1 MNTPI
6 SSVNVKQ
13 SGKRWGKD
21 AGAVAA
27 ASVIERVPAPQA
39 QPAAQV
45 RGAPASGW
53 RYSAQLNEQLTSAQQ
68 ALSFVDG
75 LLGQLEGVKSG
86 LSRELTQRQLNQGDL
101 QRQLEQFNEQWRKR
115 QTASG
120 GSLDGQL
127 RFHLAADARQGF
139 TVKGLD
145 LAALSG
151 GQAETLVFS
160 TGESGAAPASVQ
172 VGGAS
177 EEEDL
182 LRRFNR
188 GLAASGVRA
197 EMNEDGQLAFSVPE
211 SQWGALSERMTVR
224 GGGIRFPGGI
234 PQRLKLQP
242 EAEAFQPERWKVGDH
257 AQVRQALQS
266 VVRSI
271 GQLQQTR
278 AAINSAIA
286 EAQHSIEQLSHMNE
300 QSWASQ
306 FVSDFNARLNQPDG
320 YRNFYELVPALI
332 GVSRYRVVSLLSLG

>member
-27 ASVIERVPAPQA
+27 ASVIERAPAPQT

-45 RGAPASGW
+45 RGAPTSGW

-86 LSRELTQRQLNQGDL
+86 LSRELTQRQLNQGEL
-101 QRQLEQFNEQWRKR
+101 QRQMEQFKQQWGQR
-115 QTASG
+115 QAASG
-120 GSLDGQL
+120 GSLDAKL

-160 TGESGAAPASVQ
+160 TGESGATPASVQ
-172 VGGAS
+172 VGGELG
-177 EEEDL
+177 EEEV

-188 GLAASGVRA
+188 ALAGGGVRA
-197 EMNEDGQLAFSVPE
+197 EVNEDGQLAFSVPE
-211 SQWGALSERMTVR
+211 SQWAALSERMTVR
-224 GGGIRFPGGI
+224 GGGIRFPGGV

-242 EAEAFQPERWKVGDH
+242 EAEAFQPERWKVDDH

-332 GVSRYRVVSLLSLG
+332 GVSRYRVLSLLSLG

>member
-27 ASVIERVPAPQA
+27 AATIERTPAPQA
-39 QPAAQV
+39 QSAAQV
-45 RGAPASGW
+45 RGAPTSGW

-86 LSRELTQRQLNQGDL
+86 LSRELTQRQLNQGEL
-101 QRQLEQFNEQWRKR
+101 QRQMEQFKQQWGQR
-115 QTASG
+115 QAASG

-127 RFHLAADARQGF
+127 RFHLAGDSRQGF
-139 TVKGLD
+139 TVKGLELGA
-145 LAALSG
+145 LAG

-172 VGGAS
+172 VGGGVG
-177 EEEDL
+177 EEEV

-188 GLAASGVRA
+188 ALAGGGVRA
-197 EMNEDGQLAFSVPE
+197 EVNEDGQLAFSVPE
-211 SQWGALSERMTVR
+211 AQWAALNERMTVR
-224 GGGIRFPGGI
+224 GGGVRFPGGV

-242 EAEAFQPERWKVGDH
+242 EAEAFQPERWKVDDH
-257 AQVRQALQS
+257 AQVRQALQN

-271 GQLQQTR
+271 GQLHQTR

-306 FVSDFNARLNQPDG
+306 FVSDFNARLNQPDS

-332 GVSRYRVVSLLSLG
+332 GVSRYRVLSLLSLS